1 MTELSDLKPTSKPLV
16 MDLLK
21 DVGVDVSQWAKMKGG
36 AAKAASNPKYCYNWS
51 FEQPGEVVAVCLWY
65 PGLKK
70 EGGKIVHR
78 LHPKSRG
85 SIRPEPGGGSWNR
98 RAADLDKHISLAFS
112 QQLPIR
118 VIVVEGEQRNPSDP
132 KPKASVV
139 EARLLDDVAWAV
151 TEYDFST
158 GKCLLVRGAKP
169 EAPAIIAPDVELS
182 WFEGWR
188 KQAFIFH
195 RRREAKARREK
206 IKEAK
211 ALNGGK
217 LICEVPNC
225 DFDFSE
231 RYGKPGEGYAQVHH
245 LEPLSKSPKEGRP
258 TKLKDLAV
266 VCANCHVMIHRGGEC
281 RPLKGLIA

>member
-21 DVGVDVSQWAKMKGG
+21 DVGVDVSQLAKMKGG

-139 EARLLDDVAWAV
+139 EARLLDNVAWAV
-151 TEYDFST
+151 TEYNFST
-158 GKCLLVRGAKP
+158 GEWLLVRGAKP

-188 KQAFIFH
+188 KRAFIFH

-206 IKEAK
+206 IKQAK

-225 DFDFSE
+225 DFDFGE
-231 RYGKPGEGYAQVHH
+231 RYGKLGEGYVQVHH

-258 TKLKDLAV
+258 IKLKDLAV
-266 VCANCHVMIHRGGEC
+266 VCANCHVMIHLGGEC